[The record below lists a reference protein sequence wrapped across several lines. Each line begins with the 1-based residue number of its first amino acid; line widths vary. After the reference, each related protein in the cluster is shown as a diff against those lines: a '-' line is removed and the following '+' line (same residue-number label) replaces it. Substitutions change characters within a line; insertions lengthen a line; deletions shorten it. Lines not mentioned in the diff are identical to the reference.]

1 MQQNEDQ
8 KLSRVS
14 TFGSTKSSDGVTTD
28 ELKSALGAEWVE
40 IASRIDQELSRSPT
54 LEEQFNSTDN
64 TILRPG
70 SKINKSFYELDRK
83 TLQGPDQWGEY
94 VESTQNQQKR
104 GIQG

>member
-40 IASRIDQELSRSPT
+40 IANRIDQELSRSPT

-70 SKINKSFYELDRK
+70 SFYELDRK